1 MANEKTEFIHVEK
14 IRYWCNKILPLAYD
28 DSLSYYEVLAK
39 VQEKINELIQAHNEL
54 PDYIKEAVI
63 KYAHSE
69 EFNDYIKTIFAN
81 LVVNVKYP
89 PAGLKAAIGDGVTND
104 SDAFQ
109 NVLDYCNANHR
120 IMFIPDGKY
129 VITRKLYMSYPVIGA
144 SDDTVYILA
153 PKNTVVF
160 SNETYETVTTTTPTT
175 GEVVKTETKIT
186 GRSQIAKLKNVHC
199 NPANIDFDAD
209 YIELIRVNANSV
221 KLVSHQTSECTH
233 LGCAHLET
241 DGVGHNFE
249 NLVFSGTADPDIE
262 TNPLSFIT
270 HCGNLNVRST
280 TAGTGRVVCVFD
292 DKAVYPISSAFIGDC
307 APTNQ
312 KFYDEFNAP
321 CATYL
326 SRTGEWTIVRGE
338 NRYQVTI
345 TKIANAYEIMAT
357 NVTLKGN
364 PDLNL
369 KVGDQTL
376 IQYHGSDSITRPKE
390 TLLETAKNINRTATA
405 SITDTAPA
413 VNINGSSSVTAN
425 SGGSNI
431 TVKPAGV
438 KAASGSNASI
448 EANANG
454 VKAAYGSNS
463 SIEANAN
470 GVKAAYGSN
479 TSVEVNASGAFVKDG
494 DSAVEVKTD
503 EGATLR
509 DGSNVFVKVAGEQGV
524 FIEGDNKPIDI
535 HGNEVNASADTVA
548 VTGPTEVNVAS
559 KNLKL
564 HDSNEANNWGI
575 TGTTGLSGDG
585 AINLRTNTAT
595 ILTGGKRIVAKPVSE
610 ADVKAGI
617 DLTARKSIIYNPS
630 FQVPAKFN
638 DYFNYVSA
646 PDATGSNTSKLLFA
660 GDKLA
665 ELLPGGGG
673 GGESVVVDVTNA
685 GENSLVAGDSTTAV
699 ATANSQKLNALAQTG
714 NILYFPGGL
723 VYNFGANDKVSAFH
737 GITSY
742 KNGMSARLVNLDL
755 QSLTHENSTVV
766 LDGFE
771 IDHVKI
777 SNRMV
782 DIKNCRLKTDS
793 NIMLDLCTGSISNC
807 STFGDIGLRPDIYLT
822 NCASMKIDSLQ
833 NYYNIVGSFCG
844 GIKINNCEL
853 NTVALGDTNDNVRII
868 NNFFSSDSAEQS
880 ILAISGI
887 GNNEADSIFI
897 ANNTFY
903 HTNEIAIGGYML
915 SLTSCKNT
923 FITNNAF
930 QNIDQTNDKPIIL
943 SGVGIFAF
951 NTLDSQEQIANIISA
966 GACDVFH
973 NYNGSWA

>member
-28 DSLSYYEVLAK
+28 DSLSYYEVLAR

-63 KYAHSE
+63 EYAHSE

-89 PAGLKAAIGDGVTND
+89 PAGLKAAVGDGVTND

-199 NPANIDFDAD
+199 NPANIDFDAH
-209 YIELIRVNANSV
+209 YIEIIRVSANSV
-221 KLVSHQTSECTH
+221 KLVSHQTSECSH

-280 TAGTGRVVCVFD
+280 KAGVGHVQCVFD
-292 DKAVYPISSAFIGDC
+292 DKAVYPISSTFIGDC
-307 APTNQ
+307 EPYNEA
-312 KFYDEFNAP
+312 FNTQYEAP

-326 SRTGEWTIVRGE
+326 SRDWTWTVVRGDK
-338 NRYQVTI
+338 NSVSI
-345 TKIANAYEIMAT
+345 TRIGPAHEIMST
-357 NVTLKGN
+357 EVSIDGKTDFYLKEGGN
-364 PDLNL
+364 NI
-369 KVGDQTL
+369 
-376 IQYHGSDSITRPKE
+376 IQYHGRLSVKDPTE
-390 TLLETAKNINRTATA
+390 TLLETAKNINRTATT
-405 SITDTAPA
+405 SITDTAPT
-413 VNINGSSSVTAN
+413 VNINGSSKVSTTSGASNVTVN
-425 SGGSNI
+425 TS
-431 TVKPAGV
+431 GV
-438 KAASGSNASI
+438 KATS
-448 EANANG
+448 
-454 VKAAYGSNS
+454 GSNS

-470 GVKAAYGSN
+470 GVKAAYGSD

-548 VTGPTEVNVAS
+548 VTGPTEVDVAS

-575 TGTTGLSGDG
+575 TGTTGLRGDG
-585 AINLRTNTAT
+585 AVNIRTNTAT
-595 ILTGGKRIVAKPVSE
+595 ILAGGKRIVAKPVSE
-610 ADVKAGI
+610 AGVKAGV
-617 DLTARKSIIYNPS
+617 DLTAGKSIIYNPS

-665 ELLPGGGG
+665 ELLPGG
-673 GGESVVVDVTNA
+673 ESVVVDVTNA
-685 GENSLVAGDSTTAV
+685 GENSLVAGDSTNAV
-699 ATANSQKLNALAQTG
+699 AIANSQKLNALAQTG

-723 VYNFGANDKVSAFH
+723 VYYFGANDKVSAFH

-755 QSLTHENSTVV
+755 QSFAYENSTVV

-793 NIMLDLCTGSISNC
+793 NIMLNLCSGSISNC
-807 STFGDIGLRPDIYLT
+807 STFGNAELRPDIYLT
-822 NCASMKIDSLQ
+822 NCSS
-833 NYYNIVGSFCG
+833 
-844 GIKINNCEL
+844 IKINGLEGFYDIIGSYCSVINITNCEL
-853 NTVALGDTNDNVRII
+853 NTVALDNTNNNIRIT
-868 NNFFSSDSAEQS
+868 NNLFSSNSADQN
-880 ILAISGI
+880 ILAISGP
-887 GNNEADSIFI
+887 NNGEAGGIFI
-897 ANNTFY
+897 TNNSFY

-915 SLTSCKNT
+915 SLTACINT

-930 QNIDQTNDKPIIL
+930 NNIDQTNDKPIIL

-951 NTLDSQEQIANIISA
+951 NTLDSQEEIANIISA
-966 GACDVFH
+966 DSCDVFH

>member
-54 PDYIKEAVI
+54 PAYIKEAVI
-63 KYAHSE
+63 AYAHSE
-69 EFNDYIKTIFAN
+69 EFNDYIKSIFAN

-89 PAGLKAAIGDGVTND
+89 PAGLKAAVGDGVTND

-209 YIELIRVNANSV
+209 YIEIIRVSANSV
-221 KLVSHQTSECTH
+221 KLVSHQTSECSH

-249 NLVFSGTADPDIE
+249 NLVFSATADPDIE

-280 TAGTGRVVCVFD
+280 KAGPGYVQCVFD
-292 DKAVYPISSAFIGDC
+292 DKAVYPISSTFIGDC
-307 APTNQ
+307 GPYNEA
-312 KFYDEFNAP
+312 FNTKYEAP

-326 SRTGEWTIVRGE
+326 SRTGAWYIVRGE
-338 NRYQVTI
+338 NHYQVTI
-345 TKIANAYEIMAT
+345 TTISDTYEIMASHA
-357 NVTLKGN
+357 TLKGN
-364 PDLNL
+364 TDLYL
-369 KVGDQTL
+369 KGGDKTL
-376 IQYHGSDSITRPKE
+376 IQYHGPDSITNPTE
-390 TLLETAKNINRTATA
+390 TLLETAKNINRTATT
-405 SITDTAPA
+405 SITDTAPT
-413 VNINGSSSVTAN
+413 VNINGSSKVSTTSGASNVTVN
-425 SGGSNI
+425 TS
-431 TVKPAGV
+431 GV
-438 KAASGSNASI
+438 KATS
-448 EANANG
+448 
-454 VKAAYGSNS
+454 GSNS

-470 GVKAAYGSN
+470 GVKAAYGNNS
-479 TSVEVNASGAFVKDG
+479 SVEVNASGAFVKDG

-535 HGNEVNASADTVA
+535 HGNEVNASGDTVA

-559 KNLKL
+559 KNLRL
-564 HDSNEANNWGI
+564 HDSNNANNWGI
-575 TGTTGLSGDG
+575 TGTTGLSGEG
-585 AINLRTNTAT
+585 AINIRTDTAS
-595 ILTGGKRIVAKPVSE
+595 ILAGGKRIVAKPVSE
-610 ADVKAGI
+610 AAVKAGI
-617 DLTARKSIIYNPS
+617 DLTAGKSIIYNPS

-673 GGESVVVDVTNA
+673 GGESVVDVTNA
-685 GENSLVAGDSTTAV
+685 GENSLVAGDSTSAV
-699 ATANSQKLNALAQTG
+699 ASANSQKLNALAQTG

-755 QSLTHENSTVV
+755 QSLAYEDSTVV

-793 NIMLDLCTGSISNC
+793 NIMLTLCSGSISNC
-807 STFGDIGLRPDIYLT
+807 STFGSAGLRPDLYLT
-822 NCASMKIDSLQ
+822 NCSSIKIYGLQ
-833 NYYNIVGSFCG
+833 DFYDIVGSSCA
-844 GIKINNCEL
+844 KIEITNCEL
-853 NTVALGDTNDNVRII
+853 NTVALYNTNDNVRIT
-868 NNFFSSDSAEQS
+868 NNFFSSDSAEQN
-880 ILAISGI
+880 ILAISAISG
-887 GNNEADSIFI
+887 GEADSIFI
-897 ANNTFY
+897 TNNTFY
-903 HTNEIAIGGYML
+903 HTNEIPIGGYML

-951 NTLDSQEQIANIISA
+951 NTLDSQEAIANIISA

>member
-28 DSLSYYEVLAK
+28 DSLSYYEVLAR

-63 KYAHSE
+63 EYAHSE

-89 PAGLKAAIGDGVTND
+89 PAGLKAAVGDGVTDD

-129 VITRKLYMSYPVIGA
+129 VITRKLYMSYTVIGA

-199 NPANIDFDAD
+199 NPANIDFDAH
-209 YIELIRVNANSV
+209 YIEIIRVSANSV
-221 KLVSHQTSECTH
+221 KLVSHQTSECSH

-241 DGVGHNFE
+241 GGVGHNFE

-280 TAGTGRVVCVFD
+280 TAWPAHVQCVFD
-292 DKAVYPISSAFIGDC
+292 DKAVYPISSTFIGDC
-307 APTNQ
+307 EPYNEA
-312 KFYDEFNAP
+312 FNTKYEAP

-326 SRTGEWTIVRGE
+326 SRDWTWTVVRGD
-338 NRYQVTI
+338 NKNSVSI
-345 TKIANAYEIMAT
+345 TRIDNAYEIMST
-357 NVTLKGN
+357 EVTINGEPDFYLKEGGN
-364 PDLNL
+364 NI
-369 KVGDQTL
+369 
-376 IQYHGSDSITRPKE
+376 IQYHGRLSVKDPTE
-390 TLLETAKNINRTATA
+390 TLLETAKNINRTATT
-405 SITDTAPA
+405 SITDTAPT
-413 VNINGSSSVTAN
+413 VNINGSSKVSTTSGASNVTVN
-425 SGGSNI
+425 TS
-431 TVKPAGV
+431 GV
-438 KAASGSNASI
+438 KATSGSNSSI
-448 EANANG
+448 EANASG

-463 SIEANAN
+463 SIEANAS

-479 TSVEVNASGAFVKDG
+479 TSVEVNDSGAFVKDG

-595 ILTGGKRIVAKPVSE
+595 ILAGGKRIVAKPVSE
-610 ADVKAGI
+610 AAMKAGI
-617 DLTARKSIIYNPS
+617 DLTAGKSIIYNPS
-630 FQVPAKFN
+630 FQAPAKFN

-665 ELLPGGGG
+665 ELLPSSGG

-685 GENSLVAGDSTTAV
+685 GENSLVAGDSTSAV
-699 ATANSQKLNALAQTG
+699 ASANSQKLNALAQTG

-742 KNGMSARLVNLDL
+742 KAGMSARLVNLDL
-755 QSLTHENSTVV
+755 ESPVYEDSTVV

-777 SNRMV
+777 SNHLV

-793 NIMLDLCTGSISNC
+793 NIILNLCTGSISNC
-807 STFGDIGLRPDIYLT
+807 STFGATGLRPDIYLT
-822 NCASMKIDSLQ
+822 NCASIKIDGLQ
-833 NYYNIVGSFCG
+833 NFYDIVGSFCS
-844 GIKINNCEL
+844 KIEITNCEL
-853 NTVALGDTNDNVRII
+853 NTVALDNTNDNIRIT
-868 NNFFSSDSAEQS
+868 NNFFSSDSADQN
-880 ILAISGI
+880 ILAISAVSGS
-887 GNNEADSIFI
+887 EADSIFI
-897 ANNTFY
+897 TNNTFY

-951 NTLDSQEQIANIISA
+951 NTLDSQEAIANIIRA
-966 GACDVFH
+966 EACDVFH
-973 NYNGSWA
+973 NYNGSWS

>member
-28 DSLSYYEVLAK
+28 DSLSYYEVLAR
-39 VQEKINELIQAHNEL
+39 VQEKINELIEAHNEL

-63 KYAHSE
+63 AYAHSD

-89 PAGLKAAIGDGVTND
+89 PAGLKAAVGDGVTND

-109 NVLDYCNANHR
+109 NVLDYCNANQR

-175 GEVVKTETKIT
+175 GEVVKIETKIT

-209 YIELIRVNANSV
+209 YIELIRVSANYV

-233 LGCAHLET
+233 LACAHLET

-249 NLVFSGTADPDIE
+249 DLVFSGAADPDIA

-270 HCGNLNVRST
+270 HCGNLNIRST
-280 TAGTGRVVCVFD
+280 TVGTGRVACVFD
-292 DKAVYPISSAFIGDC
+292 DKAVYPITSTFIGDC
-307 APTNQ
+307 APINQ
-312 KFYDEFNAP
+312 KFYDEFKAP

-326 SRTGEWTIVRGE
+326 SRHDDWTIVRGG

-345 TKIANAYEIMAT
+345 TKIADAYEIMAT
-357 NVTLKGN
+357 HVTLKGN
-364 PDLNL
+364 PDLDL
-369 KVGDQTL
+369 KVEDETL
-376 IQYHGSDSITRPKE
+376 IQYHGPDSITSPKE
-390 TLLETAKNINRTATA
+390 TLLETAKNINRTATT

-413 VNINGSSSVTAN
+413 VNRTATTSITDSAPTININGGSSVNAN

-431 TVKPAGV
+431 SVKPAGV
-438 KAASGSNASI
+438 KASCGNA
-448 EANANG
+448 
-454 VKAAYGSNS
+454 
-463 SIEANAN
+463 
-470 GVKAAYGSN
+470 
-479 TSVEVNASGAFVKDG
+479 TSVEVNANGAFVKDG

-595 ILTGGKRIVAKPVSE
+595 ILAGGKRIVAKPVSE
-610 ADVKAGI
+610 AAVKAGI
-617 DLTARKSIIYNPS
+617 DLTAGKSIIYNPS

-646 PDATGSNTSKLLFA
+646 PNATGSNTSKLLFA

-665 ELLPGGGG
+665 ELLPGSGGG
-673 GGESVVVDVTNA
+673 SESVVVDVTNA
-685 GENSLVAGDSTTAV
+685 GENSLVAGDSTSAV
-699 ATANSQKLNALAQTG
+699 ASANSQKLNALAQTG

-793 NIMLDLCTGSISNC
+793 NIMLNLCTGSISNC
-807 STFGDIGLRPDIYLT
+807 STFGTEGLRPDIYLT
-822 NCASMKIDSLQ
+822 NSSIKIDSLQ
-833 NYYNIVGSFCG
+833 NFYDIIGSYCTDVE
-844 GIKINNCEL
+844 IINCEL
-853 NTVALGDTNDNVRII
+853 NTVNLDNTNSNVKIT
-868 NNFFSSDSAEQS
+868 NNFFSSDSAEQN
-880 ILAISGI
+880 ILAISGVSA
-887 GNNEADSIFI
+887 GEAGSIFI
-897 ANNTFY
+897 TNNTFY
-903 HTNEIAIGGYML
+903 HTNEIPVGGYML

-923 FITNNAF
+923 FITNNVF

-951 NTLDSQEQIANIISA
+951 NILESEEAIANIISA
-966 GACDVFH
+966 GSCDVFH
-973 NYNGSWA
+973 NYNGSWT

>member
-28 DSLSYYEVLAK
+28 DSLSYYEVLAR

-63 KYAHSE
+63 EYAHSD

-89 PAGLKAAIGDGVTND
+89 PAGLKAAVGDGVTND

-109 NVLDYCNANHR
+109 NVLDYCNANQR

-199 NPANIDFDAD
+199 NPANIDFDAQF
-209 YIELIRVNANSV
+209 IELIRVSANSI
-221 KLVSHQTSECTH
+221 KLVSHQSSECSH
-233 LGCAHLET
+233 IGCAHLET

-249 NLVFSGTADPDIE
+249 NLVFDRSADPDIA

-270 HCGNLNVRST
+270 HCGNLNVR
-280 TAGTGRVVCVFD
+280 ATGSVACVFD
-292 DKAVYPISSAFIGDC
+292 DKAVYPITSTFIGDC
-307 APTNQ
+307 VPSNQ
-312 KFYDEFNAP
+312 AFYNEFKAP
-321 CATYL
+321 CATSL
-326 SRTGEWTIVRGE
+326 RRTGPWYVVRGD
-338 NRYQVTI
+338 NHYQVTI
-345 TKIANAYEIMAT
+345 TTISDTYEIMASHA
-357 NVTLKGN
+357 TLKGN
-364 PDLNL
+364 ADLYL
-369 KVGDQTL
+369 KGGEDTV
-376 IQYHGSDSITRPKE
+376 IQYHGPDSITKPKE
-390 TLLETAKNINRTATA
+390 TLLETAKNINRTATG
-405 SITDTAPA
+405 SIADTAPTI
-413 VNINGSSSVTAN
+413 NINGSSKVSAT
-425 SGGSNI
+425 SGTSNI
-431 TVKPAGV
+431 TVNASGV
-438 KAASGSNASI
+438 KVAYGNNTSV

-454 VKAAYGSNS
+454 AIA
-463 SIEANAN
+463 
-470 GVKAAYGSN
+470 
-479 TSVEVNASGAFVKDG
+479 KDG
-494 DSAVEVKTD
+494 NSAVEVKSG

-535 HGNEVNASADTVA
+535 HGNEVNATADTVA

-564 HDSNEANNWGI
+564 HDSNEANTWGI

-585 AINLRTNTAT
+585 AINVRTNTAS
-595 ILTGGKRIVAKPVSE
+595 ILAGGKRIVAKPVSE
-610 ADVKAGI
+610 AAVKAGI
-617 DLTARKSIIYNPS
+617 DLTAGKSIIYNPS

-685 GENSLVAGDSTTAV
+685 GENSLVTGDSTSAA

-723 VYNFGANDKVSAFH
+723 VYNFGANDKVGAFR

-755 QSLTHENSTVV
+755 ESLTHEDSTVV

-771 IDHVKI
+771 IDHLKI

-793 NIMLDLCTGSISNC
+793 NIILNLCTGSISNC
-807 STFGDIGLRPDIYLT
+807 STFGTAGLRPDLYVT
-822 NCASMKIDSLQ
+822 NSSIKIDSLQ
-833 NYYNIVGSFCG
+833 NFYNIAGSYCT
-844 GIKINNCEL
+844 GIEIINCEL
-853 NTVALGDTNDNVRII
+853 NTATLSNTNSNVRIT
-868 NNFFSSDSAEQS
+868 NNFFSSDDAENS
-880 ILAISGI
+880 ILAISGVS
-887 GNNEADSIFI
+887 GREADSIFI
-897 ANNTFY
+897 SNNTFY
-903 HTNEIAIGGYML
+903 HINEIPVGGYML

-951 NTLDSQEQIANIISA
+951 NTLGSEEPIANIINA
-966 GACDVFH
+966 GTCDVFH
-973 NYNGSWA
+973 NYNGSWN

>member
-1 MANEKTEFIHVEK
+1 MGNEKTEFIHVEK
-14 IRYWCNKILPLAYD
+14 IRCWCNKILPLAYD

-63 KYAHSE
+63 KYAHSD
-69 EFNDYIKTIFAN
+69 EFNDYIKSIFAN

-89 PAGLKAAIGDGVTND
+89 PAGLKAAVGDGVTND

-109 NVLDYCNANHR
+109 NVLDYCNANQR

-186 GRSQIAKLKNVHC
+186 GRSDIAKLKNVHC
-199 NPANIDFDAD
+199 NPANIDFDAKF
-209 YIELIRVNANSV
+209 IELIRVSANSI
-221 KLVSHQTSECTH
+221 KLVSHQSSECTH
-233 LGCAHLET
+233 IGCAHLET
-241 DGVGHNFE
+241 GGVGHNFE
-249 NLVFSGTADPDIE
+249 NLVFDRSADPDIAS
-262 TNPLSFIT
+262 NPLSFIT
-270 HCGNLNVRST
+270 HCGNLNVK
-280 TAGTGRVVCVFD
+280 ATGLVACVFD
-292 DKAVYPISSAFIGDC
+292 DAAVYPINSTFIGDC
-307 APTNQ
+307 VPSNQ
-312 KFYDEFNAP
+312 AFYNEFKAP
-321 CATYL
+321 CATHL
-326 SRTGEWTIVRGE
+326 SRTGPWYVVRGE
-338 NRYQVTI
+338 NNYQVTI
-345 TKIANAYEIMAT
+345 TTISDTYEIMA
-357 NVTLKGN
+357 NHATLKGN
-364 PDLNL
+364 TNL
-369 KVGDQTL
+369 YLKAGEDTV
-376 IQYHGSDSITRPKE
+376 IQYHTADSVSKPTE
-390 TLLETAKNINRTATA
+390 TLIETAKKISRTATA
-405 SITDTAPA
+405 SITDTAPT
-413 VNINGSSSVTAN
+413 VNRTATTSITDTAPTIKLNGSSSVNAN
-425 SGGSNI
+425 SGTSNI
-431 TVKPAGV
+431 TIKPAGV
-438 KAASGSNASI
+438 KAA
-448 EANANG
+448 
-454 VKAAYGSNS
+454 YGN
-463 SIEANAN
+463 
-470 GVKAAYGSN
+470 N
-479 TSVEVNASGAFVKDG
+479 TSVEVNATGAFVKDG

-509 DGSNVFVKVAGEQGV
+509 DGSNVFVKVDGEQGV
-524 FIEGDNKPIDI
+524 FIEGGNKPIDI
-535 HGNEVNASADTVA
+535 HGNEVNASGDTVT
-548 VTGPTEVNVAS
+548 VTGPTEVNVSS

-585 AINLRTNTAT
+585 AINIRTNTAS
-595 ILTGGKRIVAKPVSE
+595 ILAGGKRIVAKPVSE
-610 ADVKAGI
+610 AAVKAGI
-617 DLTARKSIIYNPS
+617 DLTAGKSIIYNPS

-665 ELLPGGGG
+665 DLLPGGSG

-685 GENSLVAGDSTTAV
+685 GENSLVAGDSTSAV
-699 ATANSQKLNALAQTG
+699 ASANSQKLNALAQTG

-755 QSLTHENSTVV
+755 QSLTYENSTVV

-782 DIKNCRLKTDS
+782 DIKNCRLETDS
-793 NIMLDLCTGSISNC
+793 NIMLNLCTGSISNC
-807 STFGDIGLRPDIYLT
+807 STFGDAGLHPDIYLT
-822 NCASMKIDSLQ
+822 NCTSIKIDSLK
-833 NYYNIVGSFCG
+833 NYYDIIGSHCS
-844 GIKINNCEL
+844 GIEITNCEL
-853 NTVALGDTNDNVRII
+853 NTVGLDNTNSNVRIT
-868 NNFFSSDSAEQS
+868 NNFFSSDSADQN
-880 ILAISGI
+880 ILAISGTS
-887 GNNEADSIFI
+887 GAEADSIFI
-897 ANNTFY
+897 TNNTFY
-903 HTNEIAIGGYML
+903 HINEIAIGGYML

-930 QNIDQTNDKPIIL
+930 QNIDNTNDKPIIL
-943 SGVGIFAF
+943 SGIGIFAF
-951 NTLDSQEQIANIISA
+951 NTLDSQEAIANIISA
-966 GACDVFH
+966 GTCDVFH
-973 NYNGSWA
+973 NYNGSWS

>member
-28 DSLSYYEVLAK
+28 DSLSYYEVLAR
-39 VQEKINELIQAHNEL
+39 VQEKINKLIQAHNEL

-63 KYAHSE
+63 EYAHSE

-89 PAGLKAAIGDGVTND
+89 PAGLKAAVGDGVTND

-186 GRSQIAKLKNVHC
+186 GRSQVAKLKNVHC
-199 NPANIDFDAD
+199 NPANIDFDAH
-209 YIELIRVNANSV
+209 YIEIIRVSANSV
-221 KLVSHQTSECTH
+221 KLVSHQTSECSN

-270 HCGNLNVRST
+270 HCGNLSVRAT
-280 TAGTGRVVCVFD
+280 KAGPGQVNCLFD
-292 DKAVYPISSAFIGDC
+292 DKAVYPISSTFIGDC
-307 APTNQ
+307 APVNQ

-326 SRTGEWTIVRGE
+326 SRHGDWTIVRGT
-338 NRYQVTI
+338 NNYQVTI

-364 PDLNL
+364 SDLYL
-369 KVGDQTL
+369 KVEDETL
-376 IQYHGSDSITRPKE
+376 IQYHGPDSITSPKE
-390 TLLETAKNINRTATA
+390 MLLETAKNINRTATT
-405 SITDTAPA
+405 SITDTAPT
-413 VNINGSSSVTAN
+413 VNINGSSKVSTTSGASNVTIN
-425 SGGSNI
+425 TS
-431 TVKPAGV
+431 GV
-438 KAASGSNASI
+438 KATS
-448 EANANG
+448 
-454 VKAAYGSNS
+454 GSNS

-479 TSVEVNASGAFVKDG
+479 TSVEVNADGAFVKDG

-535 HGNEVNASADTVA
+535 HGNEVNATADTVA

-564 HDSNEANNWGI
+564 HDSNKANNWGI

-610 ADVKAGI
+610 AAVKAGI
-617 DLTARKSIIYNPS
+617 DLTAGKSIIYNPS

-638 DYFNYVSA
+638 EYFNYVSA

-665 ELLPGGGG
+665 ELLPGSGG

-685 GENSLVAGDSTTAV
+685 GENSLVAGDSTSAV
-699 ATANSQKLNALAQTG
+699 ASANSQKLNALAQTG

-771 IDHVKI
+771 IENVKI

-782 DIKNCRLKTDS
+782 DIKNCRLINDS
-793 NIMLDLCTGSISNC
+793 NIMLTLCTGSISNC
-807 STFGDIGLRPDIYLT
+807 STFRDTALHPVIYLT
-822 NCASMKIDSLQ
+822 DCASIKIDSLQ
-833 NYYNIVGSFCG
+833 NYYDIVGSLCG
-844 GIKINNCEL
+844 EIEIINCEL
-853 NTVALGDTNDNVRII
+853 NTVALDNTNNNVRIT
-868 NNFFSSDSAEQS
+868 NNFFSSDSTDQS
-880 ILAISGI
+880 ILAISGPSDSV
-887 GNNEADSIFI
+887 ADSIFI
-897 ANNTFY
+897 TNNSFY
-903 HTNEIAIGGYML
+903 HNNEIAIGGYML

-951 NTLDSQEQIANIISA
+951 NTLDSQEAIANIISA
-966 GACDVFH
+966 GTCDVFH
-973 NYNGSWA
+973 NYNGSWN

>member
-28 DSLSYYEVLAK
+28 DSLSYYEVLAR
-39 VQEKINELIQAHNEL
+39 VQEKINELIEAHNEL

-63 KYAHSE
+63 AYAHSD

-89 PAGLKAAIGDGVTND
+89 PAGLKAAVGDGVTND

-109 NVLDYCNANHR
+109 NVLDYCNANQR

-209 YIELIRVNANSV
+209 YIEIIRVSANSV
-221 KLVSHQTSECTH
+221 KLVSHQTSECSH

-270 HCGNLNVRST
+270 HCGNLSVRAT
-280 TAGTGRVVCVFD
+280 KAGTGQVNCLFD
-292 DKAVYPISSAFIGDC
+292 DKAVYPISSTFIGDC
-307 APTNQ
+307 APVNQ

-326 SRTGEWTIVRGE
+326 SRQGDWTIVRGI
-338 NRYQVTI
+338 NHYQVTI
-345 TKIANAYEIMAT
+345 TKIADAYEIMAT
-357 NVTLKGN
+357 HVTLKGN
-364 PDLNL
+364 PDLDL
-369 KVGDQTL
+369 KVEDETL
-376 IQYHGSDSITRPKE
+376 IQYHGPDSITSPKE
-390 TLLETAKNINRTATA
+390 TLLETAKNINRTATT
-405 SITDTAPA
+405 SITDTAPT
-413 VNINGSSSVTAN
+413 VNINGSSKVSTTSGASNVTVN
-425 SGGSNI
+425 TSS
-431 TVKPAGV
+431 V
-438 KAASGSNASI
+438 KATS
-448 EANANG
+448 
-454 VKAAYGSNS
+454 GSNS

-479 TSVEVNASGAFVKDG
+479 TSVEVNADGAFVKDG

-509 DGSNVFVKVAGEQGV
+509 DGRNVFVKVAGEQGV

-535 HGNEVNASADTVA
+535 HGNEVKVSADTVA

-575 TGTTGLSGDG
+575 TGTTGLSGEG

-595 ILTGGKRIVAKPVSE
+595 ILAGGKRIVAKPVSE
-610 ADVKAGI
+610 AAVKAGI
-617 DLTARKSIIYNPS
+617 DLTAGKSIIYNPS

-665 ELLPGGGG
+665 ELLPGSGG

-685 GENSLVAGDSTTAV
+685 GENSLVAGDSTSAV
-699 ATANSQKLNALAQTG
+699 ASANSQKLNALAQTG

-723 VYNFGANDKVSAFH
+723 VYNFGANDEVSAFH

-755 QSLTHENSTVV
+755 ESLTHENSTVV

-793 NIMLDLCTGSISNC
+793 NIMLNLCTGSISNC
-807 STFGDIGLRPDIYLT
+807 STFGNTGLRPDIYLT
-822 NCASMKIDSLQ
+822 NCGSIKIDSLQ
-833 NYYNIVGSFCG
+833 NYYDIVGSFCG
-844 GIKINNCEL
+844 EIEIINCEL
-853 NTVALGDTNDNVRII
+853 NTVALDNTNNNVRIT
-868 NNFFSSDSAEQS
+868 NNFFSSDSAEQN
-880 ILAISGI
+880 ILAISGYS
-887 GNNEADSIFI
+887 GRESDSIFI

-951 NTLDSQEQIANIISA
+951 NTLDSQEAIANIVSA
-966 GACDVFH
+966 GSCDVFH

>member
-28 DSLSYYEVLAK
+28 DSLSYYEVLAR
-39 VQEKINELIQAHNEL
+39 VQEKINELIHAHNEL

-63 KYAHSE
+63 EYAHSE

-89 PAGLKAAIGDGVTND
+89 PAGLKAAVGDGVTND

-109 NVLDYCNANHR
+109 NVLDYCNANQR

-209 YIELIRVNANSV
+209 YIEIIRVSANSV
-221 KLVSHQTSECTH
+221 KLVSHQTSECSH

-270 HCGNLNVRST
+270 HCGNLSVRAT
-280 TAGTGRVVCVFD
+280 IAGSGRVGCLFD
-292 DKAVYPISSAFIGDC
+292 DKAVYPISSTFIGDC
-307 APTNQ
+307 APVNQ

-326 SRTGEWTIVRGE
+326 SRQGDWTIVRGQ
-338 NRYQVTI
+338 NHYQVTI
-345 TKIANAYEIMAT
+345 TKIADAYEIMASH
-357 NVTLKGN
+357 VTLKGN
-364 PDLNL
+364 PDLYL
-369 KVGDQTL
+369 KAEDETL
-376 IQYHGSDSITRPKE
+376 IQYHGPGSITRPTE
-390 TLLETAKNINRTATA
+390 TLIETAKNINRTAKT
-405 SITDTAPA
+405 SITDTAPT
-413 VNINGSSSVTAN
+413 VNINGSSKVSTTSGASNVTVN
-425 SGGSNI
+425 TS
-431 TVKPAGV
+431 GV
-438 KAASGSNASI
+438 KATS
-448 EANANG
+448 
-454 VKAAYGSNS
+454 GSNS

-470 GVKAAYGSN
+470 GVKAAYGSD

-535 HGNEVNASADTVA
+535 HGNEVNATADTVA

-585 AINLRTNTAT
+585 AINIRTNTAS
-595 ILTGGKRIVAKPVSE
+595 ILAGGKRIVAKPVSE
-610 ADVKAGI
+610 AAVKAGI
-617 DLTARKSIIYNPS
+617 DLTAGKSIIYNPS

-665 ELLPGGGG
+665 ELLPGSGEEGGII
-673 GGESVVVDVTNA
+673 DVTKA
-685 GENSLVAGDSTTAV
+685 GDNSLTPNSTEASV
-699 ATANSQKLNALAQTG
+699 LTANVTKLNNLAKMNKVLFFPAGTYSF
-714 NILYFPGGL
+714 NSSTSVTFPFRAYSYEEAILSNLNVTFNTQIINVPNTIVL
-723 VYNFGANDKVSAFH
+723 R
-737 GITSY
+737 GITLDRCNFS
-742 KNGMSARLVNLDL
+742 NLKIDIAYCTLNYHSL
-755 QSLTHENSTVV
+755 QSMTLS
-766 LDGFE
+766 
-771 IDHVKI
+771 KC
-777 SNRMV
+777 S
-782 DIKNCRLKTDS
+782 
-793 NIMLDLCTGSISNC
+793 GSISHCKALNPD
-807 STFGDIGLRPDIYLT
+807 TFET
-822 NCASMKIDSLQ
+822 KIVVNGCDSLT
-833 NYYNIVGSFCG
+833 V
-844 GIKINNCEL
+844 NNCEAYSIGVHGS
-853 NTVALGDTNDNVRII
+853 NNCVI
-868 NNFFSSDSAEQS
+868 NNNKVSFVMVASTTPTTGEFKV
-880 ILAISGI
+880 
-887 GNNEADSIFI
+887 NNNCIV
-897 ANNTFY
+897 AN
-903 HTNEIAIGGYML
+903 
-915 SLTSCKNT
+915 
-923 FITNNAF
+923 
-930 QNIDQTNDKPIIL
+930 
-943 SGVGIFAF
+943 
-951 NTLDSQEQIANIISA
+951 NIIS
-966 GACDVFH
+966 GGVPDDSYPYFLSIQGLHVLVQNNIVTNTFQFTDETHGVMSMSGCQNCIVIGNTFEGETSGVPFPFHFETCDNTSLFTMNIIRFSDFSWPTTPPTTYPVIQ
-973 NYNGSWA
+973 NNGPSWTQEWNPS

>member
-28 DSLSYYEVLAK
+28 DSLSYYEVLAR

-63 KYAHSE
+63 EYAHSD

-89 PAGLKAAIGDGVTND
+89 PAGLKAAVGDGVTND

-109 NVLDYCNANHR
+109 NVLDYCNANQR

-199 NPANIDFDAD
+199 NPANIDFDAQF
-209 YIELIRVNANSV
+209 IELIRVSANSI
-221 KLVSHQTSECTH
+221 KLVSHQSSECSH
-233 LGCAHLET
+233 IGCAHLET

-249 NLVFSGTADPDIE
+249 NLVFDKSADPDIA

-270 HCGNLNVRST
+270 HCGNLNVR
-280 TAGTGRVVCVFD
+280 ATGSVACVFD
-292 DKAVYPISSAFIGDC
+292 DKAVYPITSTFIGDC
-307 APTNQ
+307 VPSNQ
-312 KFYDEFNAP
+312 AFYNEFKAP
-321 CATYL
+321 CATSL
-326 SRTGEWTIVRGE
+326 RRTGPWYVVRGD
-338 NRYQVTI
+338 NHYQVTI
-345 TKIANAYEIMAT
+345 TTISDAYEIMASHA
-357 NVTLKGN
+357 TLKGN
-364 PDLNL
+364 ADLYL
-369 KVGDQTL
+369 KGGEDTV
-376 IQYHGSDSITRPKE
+376 IQYHGPNSITKPKE
-390 TLLETAKNINRTATA
+390 TLLETAKNINRTATGSIA
-405 SITDTAPA
+405 DTAPVINRTATTSITDTAPTI
-413 VNINGSSSVTAN
+413 NLNGSSSVNAN
-425 SGGSNI
+425 SGDSTI
-431 TVKPAGV
+431 SVKPAGV
-438 KAASGSNASI
+438 KASYGNA
-448 EANANG
+448 
-454 VKAAYGSNS
+454 
-463 SIEANAN
+463 
-470 GVKAAYGSN
+470 
-479 TSVEVNASGAFVKDG
+479 TSVEVNANGAFIKDG
-494 DSAVEVKTD
+494 ESAVEVKTD

-535 HGNEVNASADTVA
+535 HGNEVNATADTVA

-564 HDSNEANNWGI
+564 HDSNEANTWGI

-585 AINLRTNTAT
+585 AINVRTNTAS
-595 ILTGGKRIVAKPVSE
+595 ILAGGKRIVAKPVSE
-610 ADVKAGI
+610 AAVKAGI
-617 DLTARKSIIYNPS
+617 DLTAGKSIIYNPS

-685 GENSLVAGDSTTAV
+685 GENSLVTGDTTSAV

-714 NILYFPGGL
+714 NILYFPGGV
-723 VYNFGANDKVSAFH
+723 VYNFGANDKVGAFH

-755 QSLTHENSTVV
+755 ESLTHEDSTVV

-771 IDHVKI
+771 IDHLKI

-782 DIKNCRLKTDS
+782 DIKNCRLNTNS
-793 NIMLDLCTGSISNC
+793 NIMLNLCTGSISNC
-807 STFGDIGLRPDIYLT
+807 TTFGTAGLRPELYLS
-822 NCASMKIDSLQ
+822 NSSIKIDGLQ
-833 NYYNIVGSFCG
+833 NFYNIAGSYCTG
-844 GIKINNCEL
+844 VEINNCEL
-853 NTVALGDTNDNVRII
+853 NTVTLNSTNNNVKIT
-868 NNFFSSDSAEQS
+868 NNFFSSDSAEES
-880 ILAISGI
+880 ILAISGVS
-887 GNNEADSIFI
+887 GGEADSIFI
-897 ANNTFY
+897 TNNTFY
-903 HTNEIAIGGYML
+903 HINEIPVGGYML

-951 NTLDSQEQIANIISA
+951 NTLDSTETITNIISA
-966 GACDVFH
+966 GSCDVFH
-973 NYNGSWA
+973 NYNGSWN

>member
-28 DSLSYYEVLAK
+28 DSLSYYEVLAR

-63 KYAHSE
+63 EYAHSD

-89 PAGLKAAIGDGVTND
+89 PAGLKAAVGDGVTND

-109 NVLDYCNANHR
+109 NVLDYCNANQR

-199 NPANIDFDAD
+199 NPANIDFDAQF
-209 YIELIRVNANSV
+209 IELIRVSANSI
-221 KLVSHQTSECTH
+221 KLVSHQSSECSH
-233 LGCAHLET
+233 IGCAHLET

-249 NLVFSGTADPDIE
+249 NLVFDKSADPDIA

-270 HCGNLNVRST
+270 HCGNLNVR
-280 TAGTGRVVCVFD
+280 ATGSVACVFD
-292 DKAVYPISSAFIGDC
+292 DKAVYPITSTFIGDC
-307 APTNQ
+307 VPSNQ
-312 KFYDEFNAP
+312 AFYNEFKAP
-321 CATYL
+321 CATSL
-326 SRTGEWTIVRGE
+326 RRTGPWYVVRGD
-338 NRYQVTI
+338 NHYQVTI
-345 TKIANAYEIMAT
+345 TTISDAYEIMASHA
-357 NVTLKGN
+357 TLKGN
-364 PDLNL
+364 ADLYL
-369 KVGDQTL
+369 KGGEDTV
-376 IQYHGSDSITRPKE
+376 IQYHGPNSITKPKE
-390 TLLETAKNINRTATA
+390 TLLETAKNINRTATGSIA
-405 SITDTAPA
+405 DTAPVINRTATTSITDTAPTI
-413 VNINGSSSVTAN
+413 NLNGSSSVNAN
-425 SGGSNI
+425 SGDSTI
-431 TVKPAGV
+431 SVKPAGV
-438 KAASGSNASI
+438 KASYGNA
-448 EANANG
+448 
-454 VKAAYGSNS
+454 
-463 SIEANAN
+463 
-470 GVKAAYGSN
+470 
-479 TSVEVNASGAFVKDG
+479 TSVEVNANGAFIKDG
-494 DSAVEVKTD
+494 ESAVEVKTD

-535 HGNEVNASADTVA
+535 HGNEVNATADTVA

-564 HDSNEANNWGI
+564 HDSNEANTWGI

-585 AINLRTNTAT
+585 AINVRTNTAS
-595 ILTGGKRIVAKPVSE
+595 ILAGGKRIVAKPVSE
-610 ADVKAGI
+610 AAVKAGI
-617 DLTARKSIIYNPS
+617 DLTAGKSIIYNPS

-685 GENSLVAGDSTTAV
+685 GENSLVTGDTTSAV

-714 NILYFPGGL
+714 NILYFPGGV
-723 VYNFGANDKVSAFH
+723 VYNFGANDKVGAFH

-755 QSLTHENSTVV
+755 ESLTHEDSTVV

-771 IDHVKI
+771 IDHLKI

-782 DIKNCRLKTDS
+782 DIKNCRLNTNS
-793 NIMLDLCTGSISNC
+793 NIMLNLCTGSISNC
-807 STFGDIGLRPDIYLT
+807 TTFGTAGLRPGLYLS
-822 NCASMKIDSLQ
+822 NSSIKIDGLQ
-833 NYYNIVGSFCG
+833 NFYNIAGSYCTG
-844 GIKINNCEL
+844 VEINNCEL
-853 NTVALGDTNDNVRII
+853 NTVTLNDTNNNVKIT
-868 NNFFSSDSAEQS
+868 NNFFSSDSAEES
-880 ILAISGI
+880 ILAISGVS
-887 GNNEADSIFI
+887 GGEADSIFI
-897 ANNTFY
+897 TNNTFY
-903 HTNEIAIGGYML
+903 HINEIPVGGYML

-930 QNIDQTNDKPIIL
+930 QKINQTNDKPIIL

-951 NTLDSQEQIANIISA
+951 NTLDSTETITNIISA
-966 GACDVFH
+966 GSCDVFH
-973 NYNGSWA
+973 NYNGSWN

>member
-1 MANEKTEFIHVEK
+1 MANEKTEFIRVEK

-28 DSLSYYEVLAK
+28 DSLSYYEVLAR

-63 KYAHSE
+63 EYAHSE

-89 PAGLKAAIGDGVTND
+89 PAGLKAAVGDGVTND

-209 YIELIRVNANSV
+209 YIEIIRVSANSV
-221 KLVSHQTSECTH
+221 KLVSHQTSECSH

-270 HCGNLNVRST
+270 HCGNLSVRAT
-280 TAGTGRVVCVFD
+280 IAGTGRVACVFD
-292 DKAVYPISSAFIGDC
+292 DKAVYPISSTFIGDC
-307 APTNQ
+307 APVNQ
-312 KFYDEFNAP
+312 QFYTEFNAP

-326 SRTGEWTIVRGE
+326 SRNGDWTIVRGS
-338 NRYQVTI
+338 NNYQVTI
-345 TKIANAYEIMAT
+345 TKIADAYEIMSPHVA
-357 NVTLKGN
+357 LKGN
-364 PDLNL
+364 HDLNL
-369 KVGDQTL
+369 KVGDKTL
-376 IQYHGSDSITRPKE
+376 IQYHGPSSIVKPTE
-390 TLLETAKNINRTATA
+390 TLLETAKNINRTATT
-405 SITDTAPA
+405 SIADTAPTVNRTA
-413 VNINGSSSVTAN
+413 TTSIADSAPTININGGSSVNAN
-425 SGGSNI
+425 SGGSTI
-431 TVKPAGV
+431 SVKPAGV
-438 KAASGSNASI
+438 KASYGNA
-448 EANANG
+448 
-454 VKAAYGSNS
+454 
-463 SIEANAN
+463 
-470 GVKAAYGSN
+470 
-479 TSVEVNASGAFVKDG
+479 TSVEVDANGAFVKDG
-494 DSAVEVKTD
+494 DSAVEVKTN

-524 FIEGDNKPIDI
+524 FIEGDDKPIDI

-564 HDSNEANNWGI
+564 HDSNEANKWGI

-585 AINLRTNTAT
+585 AINIRTNTAT
-595 ILTGGKRIVAKPVSE
+595 ILAGGKRIVAKPVSE
-610 ADVKAGI
+610 AAVKAGI
-617 DLTARKSIIYNPS
+617 DLTAGKSIIYNPS

-646 PDATGSNTSKLLFA
+646 PDATGSGTSKLLFA
-660 GDKLA
+660 GDNLA
-665 ELLPGGGG
+665 ELLPGSGG

-685 GENSLVAGDSTTAV
+685 GENSLVAGDSTSAV
-699 ATANSQKLNALAQTG
+699 ASANSQKLNALAQTG

-723 VYNFGANDKVSAFH
+723 VYNFGPNDKVSAFH

-755 QSLTHENSTVV
+755 ESLAYEDSTVV

-771 IDHVKI
+771 IDHIKI

-793 NIMLDLCTGSISNC
+793 NIMLNLCTGSISNC
-807 STFGDIGLRPDIYLT
+807 STFGATGLRPDIYLT
-822 NCASMKIDSLQ
+822 NCSSIKINGLQ
-833 NYYNIVGSFCG
+833 DFYDIIGSFCSCLE
-844 GIKINNCEL
+844 ITNCEL
-853 NTVALGDTNDNVRII
+853 NTIALDNTNNNVRIT
-868 NNFFSSDSAEQS
+868 NNFFSSDSAEQN
-880 ILAISGI
+880 ILAISSTSG
-887 GNNEADSIFI
+887 GEADSIFI
-897 ANNTFY
+897 TNNTFY
-903 HTNEIAIGGYML
+903 HTNEIAVGGYML

-951 NTLDSQEQIANIISA
+951 NTLDSQEAISNIISA

-973 NYNGSWA
+973 NYNGSWT